1 MFRFIINYQG
11 AKIRIILE
19 TSKKITDFL
28 TFAIKK
34 ERTSILVRPKILNDN
49 LDK

>member
-19 TSKKITDFL
+19 TNKKMTDFL

-34 ERTSILVRPKILNDN
+34 SVPAYWYAPKF
-49 LDK
+49 